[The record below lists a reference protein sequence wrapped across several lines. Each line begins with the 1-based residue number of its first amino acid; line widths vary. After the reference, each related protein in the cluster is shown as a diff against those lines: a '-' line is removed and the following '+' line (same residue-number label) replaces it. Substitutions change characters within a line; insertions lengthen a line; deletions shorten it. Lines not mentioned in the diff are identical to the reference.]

1 MQKDNRLYQLAE
13 NVLKNSVKLK
23 KGEKIYIEAFGPAV
37 LDLMEIFIRKATEL
51 GGVPF
56 YFYNDEHLLKAV
68 IDNASEEQMKA
79 FGETYRQQ
87 MASSDVYVALRGY
100 DDIFALS
107 DVNERQMALYMQHY
121 YNPVHRS
128 TRVPRTRWCVM
139 RYPNQA
145 MAALAKMSV
154 EAFENFY
161 FDACLVD
168 YAKMCEAM
176 TPLKELMERTDKVRI
191 IAPGTDL
198 AFSIKGIPAIKCCGE
213 VNIPDG
219 EVYTAPV
226 KNSIN
231 GVVQFNTDTVYNGIF
246 FSNVRLVFK
255 DGRITEASSLANN
268 DKLQDILETDA
279 GSRYMGEFAF
289 GLNPGITH
297 PILDILFDEKIG
309 GSFHMAIGNSYDEA
323 PNGNSSSV
331 HWDLIQMQDA
341 VHGGGE
347 IYLDGVLVRKDGR
360 FVLPELEGLNPEE
373 LKNEA

>member
-168 YAKMCEAM
+168 YAKC
-176 TPLKELMERTDKVRI
+176 
-191 IAPGTDL
+191 
-198 AFSIKGIPAIKCCGE
+198 
-213 VNIPDG
+213 
-219 EVYTAPV
+219 V
-226 KNSIN
+226 K
-231 GVVQFNTDTVYNGIF
+231 
-246 FSNVRLVFK
+246 R
-255 DGRITEASSLANN
+255 
-268 DKLQDILETDA
+268 
-279 GSRYMGEFAF
+279 
-289 GLNPGITH
+289 
-297 PILDILFDEKIG
+297 
-309 GSFHMAIGNSYDEA
+309 
-323 PNGNSSSV
+323 
-331 HWDLIQMQDA
+331 
-341 VHGGGE
+341 
-347 IYLDGVLVRKDGR
+347 
-360 FVLPELEGLNPEE
+360 
-373 LKNEA
+373 

>member
-1 MQKDNRLYQLAE
+1 MQKDKRLYQLAE
-13 NVLKNSVKLK
+13 SVLKNSVKLK
-23 KGEKIYIEAFGPAV
+23 KGERIYIEAFGPTV
-37 LDLMEIFIRKATEL
+37 LGLMEIFIQKATEM

-68 IDNASEEQMKA
+68 IDNASEEQMKE
-79 FGETYRQQ
+79 FGAVYQKQ
-87 MASSDVYVALRGY
+87 MADSDVYIALRGY

-121 YNPVHRS
+121 FNPVHRS
-128 TRVPRTRWCVM
+128 TRVPNTRWCVM
-139 RYPNQA
+139 RYPNMA

-168 YAKMCEAM
+168 YAQMCEAM
-176 TPLKELMERTDKVRI
+176 TPLQELMEKTDRVKI

-198 AFSIKGIPAIKCCGE
+198 EFSIKGIPAIKSCGA

-219 EVYTAPV
+219 EIYTAPV
-226 KNSIN
+226 RDSIN
-231 GVVQFNTDTVYNGIF
+231 GVVQFNTDSVFNGIF
-246 FSNVRLVFK
+246 YSNVRLVFQNGK
-255 DGRITEASSLANN
+255 IVEAYSHANN
-268 DKLQDILETDA
+268 DKLQEVLETDG
-279 GSRYMGEFAF
+279 GSRHMGEFAF

-323 PNGNSSSV
+323 PNGNKSAV
-331 HWDLIQMQDA
+331 HWDLIQMQDEA
-341 VHGGGE
+341 HGGGE
-347 IYLDGVLVRKDGR
+347 IYMDDVLVRKNGR
-360 FVLPELEGLNPEE
+360 FVLPELQGLNPEN
-373 LKNEA
+373 LK

>member
-1 MQKDNRLYQLAE
+1 
-13 NVLKNSVKLK
+13 
-23 KGEKIYIEAFGPAV
+23 
-37 LDLMEIFIRKATEL
+37 
-51 GGVPF
+51 
-56 YFYNDEHLLKAV
+56 
-68 IDNASEEQMKA
+68 
-79 FGETYRQQ
+79 
-87 MASSDVYVALRGY
+87 
-100 DDIFALS
+100 
-107 DVNERQMALYMQHY
+107 
-121 YNPVHRS
+121 
-128 TRVPRTRWCVM
+128 
-139 RYPNQA
+139 
-145 MAALAKMSV
+145 
-154 EAFENFY
+154 
-161 FDACLVD
+161 
-168 YAKMCEAM
+168 M

-226 KNSIN
+226 KNTIN

-341 VHGGGE
+341 AHGGGE
-347 IYLDGVLVRKDGR
+347 IYLDGILVRKDGR
-360 FVLPELEGLNPEE
+360 FVLPELEGLNPEK

>member
-139 RYPNQA
+139 RYPNPA
-145 MAALAKMSV
+145 MAALSRMSLK
-154 EAFENFY
+154 EFEDFY

-168 YAKMCEAM
+168 YRKMEKELQ
-176 TPLKELMERTDKVRI
+176 PLKKLMDRTDKVRI
-191 IAPGTDL
+191 VAPGTDIS
-198 AFSIKGIPAIKCCGE
+198 FSIKGIGSVICCGHR
-213 VNIPDG
+213 NIPDG

-226 KNSIN
+226 KNSVN
-231 GVVQFNTDTVYNGIF
+231 GVVQFNTDTTYNGIF
-246 FSNVRLVFK
+246 FSNIRLVFK
-255 DGRITEASSLANN
+255 DGKIIEASSLVNN
-268 DKLQDILETDA
+268 DKLQKILDQDEGT
-279 GSRYMGEFAF
+279 RYLGEFSF
-289 GLNPGITH
+289 GMNPFITK
-297 PILDILFDEKIG
+297 PILDILFDEKIA
-309 GSFHMAIGNSYDEA
+309 GSFHMAIGNAYTTAD
-323 PNGNSSSV
+323 NGNRSAI
-331 HWDLIQMQDA
+331 HWDLIQIQTPEK
-341 VHGGGE
+341 GGGE
-347 IYLDGVLVRKDGR
+347 IYFDGR
-360 FVLPELEGLNPEE
+360 VVRRNGKLL
-373 LKNEA
+373 